1 VHGQPRPYVDALLFV
16 VRQMGL
22 AYADHPDYHQGWRP

>member
-1 VHGQPRPYVDALLFV
+1 LLFV